1 MRGMGARRIL
11 QCMIDAL
18 SALSLY
24 RQLEALEENLR
35 AVKDDSVD
43 QFMAAYKNQGSF
55 NHILNQITEQ
65 STDAPD
71 YLKSFSH
78 IEPADI
84 PKGLNHSVYP
94 RFLAK
99 VQMLKQAIGAFIE
112 LAMPP
117 EQKKQIGFR

>member
-1 MRGMGARRIL
+1 MTLGIRGIL
-11 QCMIDAL
+11 LGMIDAL

-24 RQLEALEENLR
+24 RQLHALEENLR
-35 AVKDDSVD
+35 AVKDDPVS

-55 NHILNQITEQ
+55 NHILSQITEQ
-65 STDAPD
+65 SADAPD

-84 PKGLNHSVYP
+84 PKGLNRSAYP

-112 LAMPP
+112 LALPP
-117 EQKKQIGFR
+117 EQKKQIGFK

>member
-1 MRGMGARRIL
+1 
-11 QCMIDAL
+11 MIDAL

-35 AVKDDSVD
+35 VVKGDAVC

-65 STDAPD
+65 CADAPD

-78 IEPADI
+78 IEPAEI
-84 PKGLNHSVYP
+84 PKGLNRSVYQ